1 MGHADALSR
10 RPYPENVDLNELEPK
25 IGLDKLTDV
34 TDCYQTIA
42 SVGCETHTDASLQT
56 SQTDETVHTSEIDP
70 LLDNLELVNLS
81 ILQEL
86 DQDCRPILNYLRKKV
101 LLDSD
106 QSAHHLLLIIDQYV
120 IHDKVLHH
128 LRMQKHKEPKL
139 QVVVA
144 KALRDVIMTQAHSDV
159 LGGHFRQDKTYAT
172 ILLRYYWPGMYVDVT
187 NFVSQCISCSQKK
200 RPRRR
205 IKASLK
211 PLPLPSLPF
220 ERVSVDVVGPLP
232 TTYSGKKYLLCFT
245 DHLTRFPEVFAYLIP
260 KLVQLQR
267 FSLMRLFVGMEPLES
282 YYLIVV
288 QTS

>member
-34 TDCYQTIA
+34 TDCYETIA

-86 DQDCRPILNYLRKKV
+86 DQDCRPILNYLRDKV
-101 LLDSD
+101 LPDSD

-159 LGGHFRQDKTYAT
+159 LGGHFGQDKTYAT
-172 ILLRYYWPGMYVDVT
+172 IQLRYYWPGMYVDVT
-187 NFVSQCISCSQKK
+187 NLIYDC
-200 RPRRR
+200 
-205 IKASLK
+205 L
-211 PLPLPSLPF
+211 
-220 ERVSVDVVGPLP
+220 
-232 TTYSGKKYLLCFT
+232 TTWRK
-245 DHLTRFPEVFAYLIP
+245 
-260 KLVQLQR
+260 
-267 FSLMRLFVGMEPLES
+267 
-282 YYLIVV
+282 
-288 QTS
+288 